1 MAVAVAAAQGE
12 PREFYCGAGKLA
24 ESMRESNAGRRSW
37 GDELMVLAFAVDRA
51 GARLL
56 VGEGVSSRLTRVVGQ
71 MGVDDGYGAPGPG

>member
-1 MAVAVAAAQGE
+1 VAVAVAAAQGE

-51 GARLL
+51 GARL
-56 VGEGVSSRLTRVVGQ
+56 EGGLQSFDPGRGS
-71 MGVDDGYGAPGPG
+71 DGGG